1 MYGMS
6 MPNVVV
12 TGAMIGCSMSMPPLV
27 PMPLAV
33 TPSLPAVTAGPP
45 VATVMA
51 ILPENIATFGDCTA
65 PGNPACAN
73 PTKQGPCKPMI
84 PARWAPGSV
93 TTKIGGMAVLTDD
106 SVCECAY
113 GGVIKVI
120 EAGQEIVQAL

>member
-1 MYGMS
+1 

-12 TGAMIGCSMSMPPLV
+12 AGAMVGCSMSIPPLE

-33 TPSLPAVTAGPP
+33 TPSGPSVTAGPL

-51 ILPENIATFGDCTA
+51 ITPENIATFGDCTA

-84 PARWAPGSV
+84 AGPWAPGSA

-120 EAGQEIVQAL
+120 EAGQEIVTAV